1 MQAGSVQTMQALW
14 YKVQYSISLIHR
26 DNNPGLHLDQLPGL
40 LYRASLLSKVS
51 CNMAICFN
59 GPDSLVKQFTI
70 VQCVLSCILVI
81 IGTFKLLSASMLST
95 FRWMKSNNFFVKF
108 RVYNISAPEHQKLD
122 ILFPTPHKTL
132 LIMGCWDKIIK
143 LSDQELGYF

>member
-1 MQAGSVQTMQALW
+1 MLTAEPSTYDMIQMRELYCKKVNILMIYIQMSVYCMHCILYSLCMQAGSVQTMQALW
-14 YKVQYSISLIHR
+14 YKVQCSISLIHR

-40 LYRASLLSKVS
+40 LYKASLLSKVS

-95 FRWMKSNNFFVKF
+95 FS
-108 RVYNISAPEHQKLD
+108 L
-122 ILFPTPHKTL
+122 
-132 LIMGCWDKIIK
+132 
-143 LSDQELGYF
+143 